1 MPDRLGVGKVRLDM
15 YARAVDDA
23 ATRLYELRREER
35 EDLAL
40 AALAL
45 GLALVATQVRASLAL
60 PLFLGGLTVGF
71 LGMRALLRRWE
82 LIERLAGD
90 RDAYVLPEVI
100 EFASREAMME
110 RRQMFA
116 AMLRGWLMDPGSA
129 LEARRGAAADELEAL
144 ASELEDGELELD
156 PVCAVGCARLLND
169 VTGSPLLNSAVPPDL
184 LRSRVRQIRAGFR
197 PNVCRTRS

>member
-1 MPDRLGVGKVRLDM
+1 M

-23 ATRLYELRREER
+23 ATRLHELRREER

-40 AALAL
+40 AAFAL

-60 PLFLGGLTVGF
+60 PLFLGGLTVGV

-116 AMLRGWLMDPGSA
+116 AMLRGWLMDPGPA

-197 PNVCRTRS
+197 PSACRARS

>member
-1 MPDRLGVGKVRLDM
+1 MPNRLEVGKVRLAM

-23 ATRLYELRREER
+23 ATRLHELRREER

-110 RRQMFA
+110 RRQVFA
-116 AMLRGWLMDPGSA
+116 ATVRGWLMDPGPG

-156 PVCAVGCARLLND
+156 PVCAVGCARLLSD
-169 VTGSPLLNSAVPPDL
+169 VAGSPLLNSAVPPDL
-184 LRSRVRQIRAGFR
+184 LRSRARQIRAGFR
-197 PNVCRTRS
+197 PSACRTRS